1 MVRQGGID
9 AYVKVQF
16 AGEKP
21 LTTRTVSTKGS
32 DVEFQ
37 QVRELWFPVLLP
49 CMSNVIKINVW
60 DWDRGS
66 DDELV
71 ATLRPY
77 YFNQVKDHPTL
88 FQHFW
93 SNLYGAPE
101 DSRLLQF
108 NSKNKADM
116 NTRPDTASTYRGR
129 VLLSL
134 RVESN
139 VKNTLEIPH
148 TRNLLSKTPSPPTQN
163 FTLRA
168 FILSGTEIP
177 AFSSKMRF
185 GQNSR
190 MSVRVCCG
198 STTLWTARV
207 DNVKGLCQW
216 NEYLES
222 ANLLLPSDLSQAPD
236 VFVYLVHGAVGPV
249 ASNICYA
256 RYKAADLINT
266 TGELPPVKWV
276 SLVEDDVLD
285 NLADATYTGNVL
297 LRLALE
303 PTAATGRTDAA
314 WKDLPNAKSPSASYA
329 LLVHLFQARGLPA
342 ADANGLIDPFV
353 AVTCSGVGLKS
364 STKVK
369 TRDPMYYET
378 LVFDI
383 NIPTV
388 CV

>member
-37 QVRELWFPVLLP
+37 QVRVHIHSF
-49 CMSNVIKINVW
+49 VI
-60 DWDRGS
+60 
-66 DDELV
+66 E
-71 ATLRPY
+71 
-77 YFNQVKDHPTL
+77 L

-266 TGELPPVKWV
+266 TG
-276 SLVEDDVLD
+276 
-285 NLADATYTGNVL
+285 
-297 LRLALE
+297 RI
-303 PTAATGRTDAA
+303 
-314 WKDLPNAKSPSASYA
+314 PS
-329 LLVHLFQARGLPA
+329 
-342 ADANGLIDPFV
+342 I
-353 AVTCSGVGLKS
+353 
-364 STKVK
+364 
-369 TRDPMYYET
+369 
-378 LVFDI
+378 VFYM
-383 NIPTV
+383 V
-388 CV
+388 CVFS